1 VNQPMHDDV
10 LSIAARS
17 IRGATVNFVTDCK
30 VRPTALSRRWSGL
43 LISAIIAVDFAT
55 LIFDARL

>member
-1 VNQPMHDDV
+1 MHDDV

-17 IRGATVNFVTDCK
+17 IRGATVIFVTDCK
-30 VRPTALSRRWSGL
+30 VRPAALSRRWSGL